1 MGMKVTV
8 FDEDLLSAD
17 DLLGAA
23 SDLIAERF
31 IGRHAPV
38 DETLPLKFEGEP
50 AGDLTISTRWFHLT
64 RDVPV
69 TGISQAVAHGP
80 SQLVLRARFDS
91 AHDLPSSSGRPFTVR
106 VSVTTKDKA
115 SVTDVAHNDVEN
127 IIEEAMRP
135 TASADH
141 MKSENA
147 KNPDW
152 GEIIRLLLPWT
163 PEMRDKAV
171 VSVEILDC
179 KHRRVGQEFRKKVEE
194 IAREPVKGPMML
206 KAAQLNCRLD

>member
-1 MGMKVTV
+1 MGTDFLVFDREQEMKVTV

-80 SQLVLRARFDS
+80 SQLVLRPRF
-91 AHDLPSSSGRPFTVR
+91 AIFLW
-106 VSVTTKDKA
+106 
-115 SVTDVAHNDVEN
+115 
-127 IIEEAMRP
+127 EAFHG
-135 TASADH
+135 S
-141 MKSENA
+141 
-147 KNPDW
+147 
-152 GEIIRLLLPWT
+152 
-163 PEMRDKAV
+163 
-171 VSVEILDC
+171 
-179 KHRRVGQEFRKKVEE
+179 
-194 IAREPVKGPMML
+194 RECDDKGPSIL
-206 KAAQLNCRLD
+206 CEYSW